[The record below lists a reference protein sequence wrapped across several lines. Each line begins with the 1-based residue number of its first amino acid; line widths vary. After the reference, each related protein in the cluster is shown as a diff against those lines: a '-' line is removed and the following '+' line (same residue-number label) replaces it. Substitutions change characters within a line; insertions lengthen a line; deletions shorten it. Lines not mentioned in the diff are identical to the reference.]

1 MSSSELV
8 RLAKRKE
15 NRKAIETAYA
25 NAAQSYLIHYS
36 CESFYDNE
44 SGQSRR
50 VTSIAVRN
58 LASAQ
63 THSWSIHKSAELQKK
78 LENINDDLDSLE
90 HHMLEDYFQFLR
102 NHANFT
108 FIHWNMRD
116 EAYGFQAI
124 EHRFRVLGG
133 EPYILQ
139 DERKLD
145 LARVLTALFGN
156 SYAPH
161 KSASGRKGRLMSL
174 IEMNEIED
182 LDALQGA
189 EEADAFKNGEYL
201 KLHRSTLRKV
211 DIFANILDR
220 VHGKTLKT
228 DATFSD
234 LYGFKPVVLIEI
246 VKTHPLYSLA
256 GILITGVTF
265 YTRVFGLFI

>member
-8 RLAKRKE
+8 RIANRKD
-15 NRKAIETAYA
+15 NRKAIEKAFA
-25 NAAQSYLIHYS
+25 NAEQSYLIHYS
-36 CESFYDNE
+36 CESFYDND

-63 THSWSIHKSAELQKK
+63 THSWSIHKSAELQNK
-78 LENINDDLDSLE
+78 LNEISDHLDELE
-90 HHMLEDYFQFLR
+90 RHMLADYFQFLR
-102 NHANFT
+102 NHSNFT

-145 LARVLTALFGN
+145 LARVLVALYGRA
-156 SYAPH
+156 YAPH
-161 KSASGRKGRLMSL
+161 TSAKGRKGRLMSL
-174 IEMNEIED
+174 TEMNGIAD

-189 EEADAFKNGEYL
+189 EEADAFKNGDYL
-201 KLHRSTLRKV
+201 MLHRSTLRKV
-211 DIFANILDR
+211 DIFANIIDR
-220 VHGKTLKT
+220 THDKTLKT
-228 DATFSD
+228 DATFLD
-234 LYGFKPVVLIEI
+234 LYGIKPVVLIDL
-246 VKTHPLYSLA
+246 VKTHPLYSLMGIA
-256 GILITGVTF
+256 GTGIGF
-265 YTRVFGLFI
+265 YTKLFGLFH